1 MPSFTVFKG
10 SKEGKIVKAQTTKPD
25 LTGDQVLVKVT
36 ASGLCGTDE
45 HYKGADIALGHEGA
59 GVVEEIGPDVKEL
72 KKGDRIGWG
81 YEHNSC
87 GRCEQCLTGRETYCP
102 EREMY
107 GEANL
112 DQGSF
117 ASHGVWREAFLFKL
131 PDELTDAEAAPL
143 MCGGATVFNA
153 LHTYGV
159 KSTDRVGI
167 MGVGGL
173 GHLAI
178 QYAAKMGCDVV
189 VFSGSD
195 SKKDEAKQLGAN
207 EFVAMKGKKELDI
220 GRKLDVLLVTTSVN
234 PGMSHPNSMQ
244 KALQE
249 TDNFPDWSL
258 MLPVMAPNSTIFP
271 MTVSMG
277 NFEIPHLPFIQ
288 SGITIQGSIVA
299 ARAVHRKMLA
309 FSALHGIKPILME
322 FPLNEE
328 GIEDAMTTL
337 RDGKMRYRGV
347 LKPQ

>member
-1 MPSFTVFKG
+1 MPSFTVYKG
-10 SKEGKIVKAQTTKPD
+10 SKEGKIVKAQTTKD
-25 LTGDQVLVKVT
+25 ELKDDQVLLKVT

-45 HYKGADIALGHEGA
+45 HYKGADMALGHEGA
-59 GVVEEIGPDVKEL
+59 GVVEEIGPNVKDL
-72 KKGDRIGWG
+72 KKGDRVGWG
-81 YEHNSC
+81 YEHDSC
-87 GRCEQCLTGRETYCP
+87 GRCDQCLSGRETYCP
-102 EREMY
+102 ERQMY
-107 GEANL
+107 GQANL

-153 LHTYGV
+153 LYSYGI
-159 KSTDRVGI
+159 KPTDRVGV

-195 SKKDEAKQLGAN
+195 NKKDEATRLGAKQ
-207 EFVAMKGKKELDI
+207 FVAMKGKNELNI
-220 GRKLDVLLVTTSVN
+220 GRPIDALLVTSSVN
-234 PGMSHPNSMQ
+234 P
-244 KALQE
+244 
-249 TDNFPDWSL
+249 DWKM
-258 MLPVMAPNSTIFP
+258 MLPVMAPNSIIFP
-271 MTVSMG
+271 MTVSFD
-277 NFEIPHLPFIQ
+277 NFEIPHLPLIQ
-288 SGITIQGSIVA
+288 QGITIQGSIVA

-309 FSALHGIKPILME
+309 FSALHGIKPIIME
-322 FPLNEE
+322 FPMSES
-328 GIEDAMTTL
+328 GIEEAMSTL